1 MLNEQGEGGS
11 RECLVISS
19 SRDSCKWVFPKGG
32 WENDESLEEAAR
44 RETLEEAG
52 VVVELRQNLGWF
64 STGASKSGEK
74 EGQVCMF
81 EAVCLEQLEH
91 WAEGFRCRQWVHI
104 TG

>member
-52 VVVELRQNLGWF
+52 VKRGC
-64 STGASKSGEK
+64 A
-74 EGQVCMF
+74 
-81 EAVCLEQLEH
+81 AVAFGGDMCLL
-91 WAEGFRCRQWVHI
+91 VH
-104 TG
+104 T